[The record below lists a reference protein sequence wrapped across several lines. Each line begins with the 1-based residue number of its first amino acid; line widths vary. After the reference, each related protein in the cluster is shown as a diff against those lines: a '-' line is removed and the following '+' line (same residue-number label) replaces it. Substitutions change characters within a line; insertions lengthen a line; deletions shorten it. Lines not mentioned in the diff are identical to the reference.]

1 MLRNY
6 FKIAWRNLVRNKA
19 FSAINI
25 TGLAAGLACFI
36 LIALYVTD
44 ELNFD
49 RFNEKAERIY
59 RLDSDIKIGGSSLK
73 LAVMSDPMGATLKR
87 DYPEVE
93 AYTRFFANYSRLVK
107 KGNSFISEDDVVH
120 ADSTLFDVFTIPFLQ
135 GEPKHALTEPQSVVI
150 TESAAKK
157 YFGTPDA
164 LGKQIEI
171 KEGKNHFFKVTGV
184 IKDFPKAASFHFDF
198 IMSMHNVDY
207 EFGNYLS
214 NNFPTFIVLK
224 EGTDYKKFDKN
235 FKQVINK
242 YVLPQAKDFM
252 QIKSMEEFEKGGNKL
267 EIFLT
272 PLTSIHLHSDK
283 MGEFEANSSI
293 QYVYI
298 FAAVA
303 LFVLLIACINFM
315 NLSTARS
322 ANRSR
327 EVGIRKVLGS
337 ERKALITQ
345 FLVESIITVLIAL
358 VFAIIIAAFV
368 LPLFNDI
375 AAKQLTLSSLL
386 FGKIGIVL
394 LLIPF
399 VVGALAGSY
408 PALYM
413 SSFKPIAVLKGKINA
428 GFKKSTFRSVLV
440 VFQFAVSVVLIIGTI
455 IIYRQLDYIQTTKL
469 GFNRD
474 QVLVV
479 NTTNANGD
487 EAARTFKNEILQ
499 LSGVK
504 SGTIAGF
511 LPVANS
517 ARNDNTFSTGTVM
530 DNHNALNMQ
539 NWRVDYDYLQTL
551 GMELVS
557 GRNFSKDFGSDSSA
571 IIINEAALKLTGF
584 NDPIGKTLYGG
595 DGPDNKLVPHTIIGV
610 VKNFHFESLR
620 SNIGPL
626 CLRLGNSNWQM
637 AFKISTNKI
646 APLLSQVEN
655 KYKAIF
661 PGLPFSYQFLDD
673 SFGQMY
679 RTEQRA
685 GKVALVFAVLTIM
698 IACLGLFGLATYM
711 AEQRTKEIGVR
722 KVLGAS
728 VSTIVNLLSKDF
740 LKLVAIAT
748 VIAIPT
754 AWLAMHT
761 WLQDFAYRTD
771 LGWWIFAVAAIIV
784 AVIAIA
790 TVSTQ
795 AIKAALANPVKSLR
809 TE

>member
-6 FKIAWRNLVRNKA
+6 LKIAWRNLVRNKA

-25 TGLAAGLACFI
+25 IGLATGLACFI
-36 LIALYVTD
+36 LITLYVTD
-44 ELNFD
+44 ELGFD
-49 RFNEKAERIY
+49 RFNEKANHIY
-59 RLDSDIKIGGSSLK
+59 RVDSDIKIGGSSLK

-93 AYTRFFANYSRLVK
+93 AYTRFFAYYSRLVK
-107 KGNSFISEDDVVH
+107 KGNSFISEDNVVH

-164 LGKQIEI
+164 AGKSIEI
-171 KEGKNHFFKVTGV
+171 KEGENHIFKVTGV
-184 IKDFPKAASFHFDF
+184 IKDFPKSASFHFDF

-207 EFGNYLS
+207 QFGNYLS
-214 NNFPTFIVLK
+214 NNFPTFIVLRP
-224 EGTDYKKFDKN
+224 GTDYKKFEKN
-235 FKQVINK
+235 FTQVINK
-242 YVLPQAKDFM
+242 YVLPQAKEFM
-252 QIKSMEEFEKGGNKL
+252 QINSMDEFEKGGNKL

-283 MGEFEANSSI
+283 MGEFGANSSI

-337 ERKALITQ
+337 ERKSLIRQ
-345 FLVESIITVLIAL
+345 FLVESIITVFIAL
-358 VFAIIIAAFV
+358 VFAIIIAALV
-368 LPLFNDI
+368 IPLFNDI
-375 AAKQLTLSSLL
+375 SAKQLTISSLL
-386 FGKIGIVL
+386 TGKIGIVL

-408 PALYM
+408 PAFYM
-413 SSFKPIAVLKGKINA
+413 SAFKPIAVLKGKLNT
-428 GFKKSTFRSVLV
+428 GFHKSTSRSILV
-440 VFQFAVSVVLIIGTI
+440 VFQFAVSVILIIGTI
-455 IIYRQLDYIQTTKL
+455 IIYKQLNYIQTTKL

-479 NTTNANGD
+479 NTTNAGGD
-487 EAARTFKNEILQ
+487 EAARAFKNDILQ

-517 ARNDNTFSTGTVM
+517 ARSDNTFSTATVM
-530 DNHNALNMQ
+530 DSHNALNMQ

-551 GMELVS
+551 GMELVK

-571 IIINEAALKLTGF
+571 IIINETAQSLTGF
-584 NDPIGKTLYGG
+584 KDAVGKTIYGS

-610 VKNFHFESLR
+610 VKNFHYESLR
-620 SNIGPL
+620 SNVGPL

-637 AFKISTNKI
+637 AFKVSTNKI
-646 APLLSQVEN
+646 APLLSQVER

-661 PGLPFSYQFLDD
+661 PGMPFSYQFLDD
-673 SFGQMY
+673 SFDQMY
-679 RTEQRA
+679 RAEQRA
-685 GKVALVFAVLTIM
+685 GKVALIFAVLTIM

-728 VSTIVNLLSKDF
+728 VNSIIRMLSKDF
-740 LKLVAIAT
+740 LRLVLIASI
-748 VIAIPT
+748 VAFPV
-754 AWLAMHT
+754 AWFLMHR
-761 WLQDFAYRTD
+761 WLQDFAFRID
-771 LGWWIFAVAAIIV
+771 ISPWIFIAAGLLT
-784 AVIAIA
+784 AFIALF
-790 TVSTQ
+790 TTTFQ
-795 AIKAALANPVKSLR
+795 AIKAAIANPIKSLR